1 MNASARLLS
10 RIPRPEPEP
19 GAPKSLRIIPDVL
32 TPPPNPKDRGPL
44 LTPDAIAE
52 VVFNGQVSGRW
63 VLANLPL
70 HLRVKVGKKICF
82 RQFDAERYLDSLSH
96 QDGQG

>member
-1 MNASARLLS
+1 MNAPARILS
-10 RIPRPEPEP
+10 RLPRPTPEP

-44 LTPDAIAE
+44 CTPDEIAE
-52 VVFNGQVSGRW
+52 QVFSNQVSGRW

-70 HLRVKVGKKICF
+70 HLRVKVGKKVCF
-82 RQFDAERYLDSLSH
+82 RLHDAFGYLDSLSN
-96 QDGQG
+96 QGGK